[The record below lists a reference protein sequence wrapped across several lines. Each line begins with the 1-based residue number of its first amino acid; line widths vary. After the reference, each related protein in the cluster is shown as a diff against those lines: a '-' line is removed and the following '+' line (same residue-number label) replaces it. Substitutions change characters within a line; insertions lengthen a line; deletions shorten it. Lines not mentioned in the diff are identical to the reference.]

1 MASPAYRILIV
12 DNHRIGRQGLRLLL
26 EKCPDFQI
34 VGDTDDS
41 KAVATAIDLKP
52 NVILIDL
59 RLPRFEDTLRIMA
72 VLRVS
77 VPETR
82 IIVLTVQ
89 GDEVDLVY
97 HAIRNGA
104 VGCILKSSSDIAE
117 VEAAIRQV
125 AEGQL
130 YLSTTALERLIDTIA
145 SRADVSLDQSKGAK
159 PNDLS
164 SREDAVLELV
174 ALGYTNRQIAD
185 QLVIAESTVR
195 SHLHNIL
202 EKLQLT
208 NRVQAAAYAIQSRPI
223 GRSLEAVR
231 QSEYALV

>member
-1 MASPAYRILIV
+1 MAPRPYRILIV

-26 EKCPDFQI
+26 EKCADFEI
-34 VGDTDDS
+34 VGDTDDN
-41 KAVATAIDLKP
+41 KAVATAIAVNPD
-52 NVILIDL
+52 VILIDL
-59 RLPRFEDTLRIMA
+59 RLPRFEETLRILS

-77 VPETR
+77 VPNTR

-97 HAIRNGA
+97 HSIRNGA

-117 VEAAIRQV
+117 VEAAIRHV

-130 YLSTTALERLIDTIA
+130 FLSTTALQRLIDTIA
-145 SRADVSLDQSKGAK
+145 SRADISMDQSKAAK

-164 SREDAVLELV
+164 PREDAVLELV

-208 NRVQAAAYAIQSRPI
+208 NRVQAAAYAIQARPN
-223 GRSLEAVR
+223 GHAPETVR
-231 QSEYALV
+231 QSEYAVV